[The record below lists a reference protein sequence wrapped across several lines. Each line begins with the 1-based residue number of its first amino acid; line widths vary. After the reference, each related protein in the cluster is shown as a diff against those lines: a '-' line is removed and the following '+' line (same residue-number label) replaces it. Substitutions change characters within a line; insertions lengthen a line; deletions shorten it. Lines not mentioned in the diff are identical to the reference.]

1 VPQNITPVSRR
12 VLIVDDNR
20 DSADTAGLLLTALGC
35 QVRTAYTGQAAL
47 REAEAFRPE
56 MVLLDLSMPAMDGYE
71 TCRRIRAHDWG
82 QAIFIVAL
90 SGWDRKED
98 RDRSARAGFDRH
110 LTKPVDPDELS
121 DVVMTAAGGPDK
133 PE

>member
-56 MVLLDLSMPAMDGYE
+56 MVLLDLSMPAMTATKPADAFELTIGGK
-71 TCRRIRAHDWG
+71 RSSSW
-82 QAIFIVAL
+82 
-90 SGWDRKED
+90 
-98 RDRSARAGFDRH
+98 RSAAGTGKRTGIGAREPV
-110 LTKPVDPDELS
+110 LTAISPSRWIPMS
-121 DVVMTAAGGPDK
+121 CPTW
-133 PE
+133 

>member
-1 VPQNITPVSRR
+1 MPLVSPPAARR

-35 QVRTAYTGQAAL
+35 QVRTAYAGQAAI

-56 MVLLDLSMPAMDGYE
+56 IVLLDLGMPMMDGFE
-71 TCRRIRAHDWG
+71 TCGRIRAHDWG
-82 QAIFIVAL
+82 RGIFIVAL
-90 SGWDRKED
+90 SGWGRPED
-98 RDRSARAGFDRH
+98 RDRSVRAGFDRH

-121 DVVMTAAGGPDK
+121 NVVMAALSVRNASA
-133 PE
+133 